1 MQPKKLGNSKVNFFL
16 CVLVISAL
24 MTHTQIMKCIM
35 NDKEEQTDNTS
46 RDEQTN
52 YSRINVFINS
62 WNQLEQ
68 LLFLIYLSLYIYF
81 NNILRIKT

>member
-1 MQPKKLGNSKVNFFL
+1 
-16 CVLVISAL
+16 
-24 MTHTQIMKCIM
+24 M